1 MSSLCYSHVRVCR
14 AYVTRMYSYVILMSL
29 VCTRMSFVCHSY
41 VLVCHHLYVTRMYSY
56 VIRMSLV
63 WTRMSFVY
71 YSYVLVCHPYVT
83 RMWFYHEPVLR
94 RLIQKLKFLFT
105 KFDIFSSSFGTP
117 FGSKWPNKTLRNKVL
132 RNLALTFTV
141 SLKNW
146 FYTWILC
153 PKFNL
158 KNNFQ
163 RDLTTFTFRGPVTC
177 RGPETSD
184 YTEKEGINFLRDFME
199 ERLQN
204 LLCDFSIV
212 LRNC

>member
-1 MSSLCYSHVRVCR
+1 MFLSNRMSSVYHLHIPLCH
-14 AYVTRMYSYVILMSL
+14 AYVTCV
-29 VCTRMSFVCHSY
+29 
-41 VLVCHHLYVTRMYSY
+41 YSY

-63 WTRMSFVY
+63 CTRMSSVCH
-71 YSYVLVCHPYVT
+71 SYVLVCHPYVT

-163 RDLTTFTFRGPVTC
+163 RDLTTFTFRGPVTFK
-177 RGPETSD
+177 GPETSD
-184 YTEKEGINFLRDFME
+184 YTEKERINFLRDFME